1 MSDPARSSI
10 DPPVWIRALLRVVL
24 PCEAMRETIFG
35 DLHEEYVRDV
45 RRVGPE
51 AARRRYR
58 DGTLGILAHATW
70 DSFRWRTWTSSTETP
85 SGVPGMDEH
94 PARRA
99 APVPSDRTR
108 RVVHGSRRFGAYAGL
123 AVGAF
128 AVLVLGIVVNTL
140 VFAAVEGVGGAVST
154 AGLAPWLHG
163 PLVVLVFGVMSGV
176 LLLGSA
182 ALAAFVLCL
191 APRLRSEPLVRDG
204 AVGAP
209 NA

>member
-1 MSDPARSSI
+1 MSDPACRSI
-10 DPPVWIRALLRVVL
+10 DPPPWLRLLLRVVL
-24 PCEAMRETIFG
+24 PCEAMREAIFG

-45 RRVGPE
+45 ARMGPE

-70 DSFRWRTWTSSTETP
+70 DSFRWRTWTSSAAIPKAPTGTGGEVAP
-85 SGVPGMDEH
+85 N
-94 PARRA
+94 A
-99 APVPSDRTR
+99 APGERAH
-108 RVVHGSRRFGAYAGL
+108 RVVHGSRRVGTYAGL
-123 AVGAF
+123 AIGAF
-128 AVLVLGIVVNTL
+128 AVLAIGIVVNTL
-140 VFAAVEGVGGAVST
+140 VFAAVEGVGGPVSST
-154 AGLAPWLHG
+154 GLTPWLRG
-163 PLVVLVFGVMSGV
+163 PLVVLVFGLLSGV

-191 APRLRSEPLVRDG
+191 APRLRGTPVARDP